1 MKNFISRKEIYNL
14 LWHFANLQ
22 LYINTDYKYTF
33 QRLIQT
39 RKKYIYIYLVKYFYY
54 ISTIS
59 MCAARRRL
67 IK

>member
-39 RKKYIYIYLVKYFYY
+39 RKKYIYI
-54 ISTIS
+54 SS
-59 MCAARRRL
+59 
-67 IK
+67 